1 MDTGRR
7 LFIKSSQLETKQMGP
22 YLTRPSILSLVEGL
36 MNEEE
41 LKRRGNRRRDRG
53 YAQVEVD
60 ELSDSNFITMFRM
73 NRENFERLL
82 RLISP
87 ILHESDE
94 AMAMLSSGS
103 TITKRTKLYATLR
116 WLAGGSYLDICFAWG
131 ISYTSFFTTDPA
143 KGVVWPVVEAIDVA
157 FTIGLPAH
165 DVESL
170 ETMATA
176 L

>member
-1 MDTGRR
+1 
-7 LFIKSSQLETKQMGP
+7 MGP

-73 NRENFERLL
+73 NRENFKCLL

-87 ILHESDE
+87 ILCAE
-94 AMAMLSSGS
+94 
-103 TITKRTKLYATLR
+103 
-116 WLAGGSYLDICFAWG
+116 
-131 ISYTSFFTTDPA
+131 
-143 KGVVWPVVEAIDVA
+143 
-157 FTIGLPAH
+157 
-165 DVESL
+165 
-170 ETMATA
+170 
-176 L
+176 